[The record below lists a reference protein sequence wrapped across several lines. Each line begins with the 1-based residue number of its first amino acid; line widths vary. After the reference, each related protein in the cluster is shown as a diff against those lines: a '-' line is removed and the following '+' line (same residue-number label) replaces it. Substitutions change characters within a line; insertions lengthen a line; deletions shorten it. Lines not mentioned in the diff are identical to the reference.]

1 MGICLDVGCC
11 GVVVVEAMLKSDAF
25 ADMTLV
31 VAIMSLLVSLD
42 V

>member
-1 MGICLDVGCC
+1 M
-11 GVVVVEAMLKSDAF
+11 VVVVEAMLKSDAF